1 MSSPRPDAGAS
12 SDPQEAALL
21 ARLRA
26 GDESAFETMVRTYGG
41 RLLATAQ
48 RILGS
53 EDDARDAVQDAFVSA
68 FRSIDR
74 FAGGAK
80 LYTWLHQ
87 IAINA
92 SLMKLRTRR
101 RHPEEPIEPLLPL
114 FAEDGHHAVM
124 GAPVTERADV
134 TIERGET
141 RTMVRDA
148 IQDLPE
154 TYRTVLVLRDIEE
167 VDTSETARLLGVSTN
182 VVKTRLHRARQALKT
197 LLEKRFREAR
207 A

>member
-1 MSSPRPDAGAS
+1 
-12 SDPQEAALL
+12 
-21 ARLRA
+21 
-26 GDESAFETMVRTYGG
+26 MVRTYGG

-48 RILGS
+48 RILGN
-53 EDDARDAVQDAFVSA
+53 EDDARDALQDAFVSA

-80 LYTWLHQ
+80 LSTWLHQ
-87 IAINA
+87 IVINA
-92 SLMKLRTRR
+92 SLMKLRSRR

-114 FAEDGHHAVM
+114 FAEDGHHASPFPSW
-124 GAPVTERADV
+124 GEGADV
-134 TIERGET
+134 AIERSET
-141 RTMVRDA
+141 RAMVREA
-148 IQDLPE
+148 IQRLPE

-197 LLEKRFREAR
+197 LLDARLREAR

>member
-1 MSSPRPDAGAS
+1 M
-12 SDPQEAALL
+12 
-21 ARLRA
+21 
-26 GDESAFETMVRTYGG
+26 
-41 RLLATAQ
+41 
-48 RILGS
+48 
-53 EDDARDAVQDAFVSA
+53 
-68 FRSIDR
+68 
-74 FAGGAK
+74 
-80 LYTWLHQ
+80 
-87 IAINA
+87 
-92 SLMKLRTRR
+92 
-101 RHPEEPIEPLLPL
+101 
-114 FAEDGHHAVM
+114 
-124 GAPVTERADV
+124 TERADV

-148 IQDLPE
+148 TQDLPE